1 MQLAPSAKRGGW
13 GRRTPP
19 PAAASSVLV
28 EPNGSTGRPASGSG
42 EDVDLVIHC
51 SLPPMLDPSSTWL
64 GSTPDRAILLATKGV
79 TRFGNVRRTVEMLD
93 RVGVRVV
100 ASVMLPFR
108 MKPRPTAPVQKL
120 PLEQASAVATALE
133 R

>member
-1 MQLAPSAKRGGW
+1 
-13 GRRTPP
+13 
-19 PAAASSVLV
+19 
-28 EPNGSTGRPASGSG
+28 
-42 EDVDLVIHC
+42 
-51 SLPPMLDPSSTWL
+51 MLDPSSTWL
-64 GSTPDRAILLATKGV
+64 GFTPDRAILLATKGV

-108 MKPRPTAPVQKL
+108 LKPGPTAPVQKL
-120 PLEQASAVATALE
+120 PQEPSSAVATAFE